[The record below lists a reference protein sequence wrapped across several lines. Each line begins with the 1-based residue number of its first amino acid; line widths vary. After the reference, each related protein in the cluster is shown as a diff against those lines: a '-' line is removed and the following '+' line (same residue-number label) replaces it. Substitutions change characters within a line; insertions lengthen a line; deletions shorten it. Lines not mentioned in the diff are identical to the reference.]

1 MLEASNPA
9 AQGFSTE
16 RLSRVSGLLERYLKN
31 KYLNAASVLIARKGQ
46 IVHLEAI
53 GKMGEDGRE
62 LKVDS
67 LFRIYSMTKPIT
79 TVAALM
85 LFEEGKL
92 LLDDPVERYL
102 PAFKTTKVHEAS
114 EPKGLKLVA
123 QERLM
128 TIRDL
133 MTHTAG
139 LSYGWF
145 GDTPVDHLY
154 RESKVSPYA
163 TNLKD
168 FVAFLASMPLVFQPG
183 SHWRYSHATD
193 VLGHLIEVVADET
206 LDSFMKRRIFEPLGM
221 IDTDFGIPKAKADR
235 LTTVYCPSETYSF
248 TLDYSALEPGV
259 PIYPIDTPE
268 KSLFIEPKFLN
279 GIAGGGGLV
288 SSLPDYFRFTQMLAN
303 KGVLDGVELLG
314 RKTVELMTMNHVPQ
328 AIRPLET
335 GGNPMPGTGF
345 GLGVSVLEDRAAAAT
360 LESEGSYGWGGA
372 AMTNFWID
380 PVEEITGIFMT
391 QFMPS
396 DFYRVVREFRV
407 LAYQALRN

>member
-1 MLEASNPA
+1 
-9 AQGFSTE
+9 
-16 RLSRVSGLLERYLKN
+16 
-31 KYLNAASVLIARKGQ
+31 
-46 IVHLEAI
+46 
-53 GKMGEDGRE
+53 
-62 LKVDS
+62 
-67 LFRIYSMTKPIT
+67 
-79 TVAALM
+79 
-85 LFEEGKL
+85 
-92 LLDDPVERYL
+92 
-102 PAFKTTKVHEAS
+102 
-114 EPKGLKLVA
+114 
-123 QERLM
+123 M

-145 GDTPVDHLY
+145 ADTPVDHLY

-163 TNLKD
+163 TSLKD

-193 VLGHLIEVVADET
+193 VLGHLVEVVADEA
-206 LDSFMKRRIFEPLGM
+206 LDSFMKQRIFEPLGM
-221 IDTDFGIPKAKADR
+221 VDTGFGIPQAKADR
-235 LTTVYCPSETYSF
+235 LTSVYCPSESYSF
-248 TLDYSALEPGV
+248 TLDYSTLEPGV
-259 PIYPIDTPE
+259 PIYPIDTPA
-268 KSLFIEPKFLN
+268 KSLFIEPKFLS

-314 RKTVELMTMNHVPQ
+314 RKTVELMTMNHVPK
-328 AIRPLET
+328 AIRPLEI

-345 GLGVSVLEDRAAAAT
+345 GLGVSVLEDPAAAAT
-360 LESEGSYGWGGA
+360 LESGGSYGWGGA